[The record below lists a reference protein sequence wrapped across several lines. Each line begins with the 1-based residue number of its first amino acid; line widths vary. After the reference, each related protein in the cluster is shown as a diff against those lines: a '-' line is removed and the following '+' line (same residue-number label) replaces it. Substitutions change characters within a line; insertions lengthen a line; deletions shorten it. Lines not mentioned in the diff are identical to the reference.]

1 MIETLELVLLM
12 SLSFLFF
19 FQRNTF
25 QAVLVTNG
33 INSFVIFNY
42 DKLTWTTGTASSGN
56 SSGLGGKPAQV
67 CFTFKIF
74 LIRSFEL

>member
-1 MIETLELVLLM
+1 MYVIETLELVLLM
-12 SLSFLFF
+12 SPPF

-56 SSGLGGKPAQV
+56 SSGHGGKPAQV
-67 CFTFKIF
+67 LFTSRGSHSKYF
-74 LIRSFEL
+74 

>member
-1 MIETLELVLLM
+1 MIETLKLVLLM
-12 SLSFLFF
+12 SLSFFF

-42 DKLTWTTGTASSGN
+42 NKLTWTTGTASSGN

-74 LIRSFEL
+74 LIRS

>member
-1 MIETLELVLLM
+1 MKNPVETLVTRVAIVT
-12 SLSFLFF
+12 SFFL

-33 INSFVIFNY
+33 RNSFVICNY

-56 SSGLGGKPAQV
+56 SAGLGGKPAQV

-74 LIRSFEL
+74 

>member
-1 MIETLELVLLM
+1 MYIIETLELVLLT
-12 SLSFLFF
+12 SPFFFF

-56 SSGLGGKPAQV
+56 SSGHGGKPAQV
-67 CFTFKIF
+67 LF
-74 LIRSFEL
+74 RSRGSHSKYF

>member
-1 MIETLELVLLM
+1 MYIIETLELVLLM
-12 SLSFLFF
+12 STSFFS

-33 INSFVIFNY
+33 INSFAIFNY

-56 SSGLGGKPAQV
+56 SSGHGGKPAQV
-67 CFTFKIF
+67 LFTSRGSHSKYF
-74 LIRSFEL
+74 

>member
-1 MIETLELVLLM
+1 MYIIETLELVLLT
-12 SLSFLFF
+12 SPPFFF

-56 SSGLGGKPAQV
+56 SSGHGGKPAQV
-67 CFTFKIF
+67 LFTSRGSHSKYF
-74 LIRSFEL
+74 

>member
-1 MIETLELVLLM
+1 MYIIETLELVLLT
-12 SLSFLFF
+12 SPPFFF

-56 SSGLGGKPAQV
+56 SSGHGGKPAQV
-67 CFTFKIF
+67 LF
-74 LIRSFEL
+74 RSRGSHSKYF